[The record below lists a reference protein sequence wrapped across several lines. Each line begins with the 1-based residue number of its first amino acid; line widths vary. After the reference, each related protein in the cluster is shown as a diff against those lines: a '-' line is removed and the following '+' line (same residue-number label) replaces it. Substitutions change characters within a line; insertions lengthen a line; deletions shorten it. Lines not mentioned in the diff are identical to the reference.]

1 MSSFKK
7 THKAKAVPIEIRLV
21 EQRSRIFKAL
31 CDADRYENIGEYTTL
46 LYELIDAYIHLVR
59 LKIATKILN

>member
-1 MSSFKK
+1 MKYK
-7 THKAKAVPIEIRLV
+7 NKAKAVPMELRLV
-21 EQRSRIFKAL
+21 EQRSKIFKAL
-31 CDADRYENIGEYTTL
+31 CNADKFENIGEYTTL

>member
-1 MSSFKK
+1 MSTKINK
-7 THKAKAVPIEIRLV
+7 RAKAVPMELRLV
-21 EQRSRIFKAL
+21 EQRSKIFKAL
-31 CDADRYENIGEYTTL
+31 CNADRYENIGEYTTL